1 MADSF
6 EAVED
11 PGDGIAARFKFDP
24 ATDDVVVT
32 VIEAVEEQGA
42 VESTTAGEVLND
54 AIDPDALRRCL
65 ESGGP
70 ETRVFFEFCGHS
82 VTAGE
87 GEILLSR

>member
-11 PGDGIAARFKFDP
+11 PGDGIAVRFKFDP
-24 ATDDVVVT
+24 ATDDVVV
-32 VIEAVEEQGA
+32 EAVEEQGA

>member
-24 ATDDVVVT
+24 ATDDVVV
-32 VIEAVEEQGA
+32 EAVKEQGA

>member
-11 PGDGIAARFKFDP
+11 PGDGIAARFEFDP
-24 ATDDVVVT
+24 ATDDVVV
-32 VIEAVEEQGA
+32 AVVEA

>member
-11 PGDGIAARFKFDP
+11 PGDGIAARFEFDP
-24 ATDDVVVT
+24 ATDDVVV
-32 VIEAVEEQGA
+32 AVVEA

-54 AIDPDALRRCL
+54 AIDPDALRRFL

-70 ETRVFFEFCGHS
+70 ETCVFFEFCGHS